1 MEEKI
6 NEVIDTLVELLEQKK
21 FSQLKAL
28 INEMMPADL
37 ALLFE
42 ELDNK
47 DAVIVFRLLG
57 KEQSAEAFAY
67 LDSDRQKMLIE
78 AISDKELH
86 EVLDQLFLDDT
97 VDLIEEMPANV
108 VSRILNNTDTETR
121 RQINELLKYPEDS
134 AGSIMTVE
142 YVNFSKTLTVREA
155 IDKLRHDGI
164 NKETVYTCYVT
175 ENRHLIGLVE
185 VSTILASPDDCRIE
199 SIMETNV
206 ISVSTHEDKEV
217 VARMINKYDFYAI
230 PVTDNENRLVGI
242 VTMDDAVDVIQ
253 EENTEDI
260 SRMAA
265 MEPIEESYFKTSVL
279 SHAKKRIVWLLIL
292 MVSATI
298 TGVVLQYY
306 ENAIAAVPILVS
318 CIPMLMDTGGNSGS
332 QSSTMMI
339 RGLALDEIH
348 FSDIFRVIFKEF
360 RISLIVSAVL
370 AATNFLRILLMDK
383 IGLLGD
389 TNGYP
394 VWLIAAIVSVSLLLI
409 VIIAKFIG
417 CTLPLLANKAGLD
430 PALMASPLITTLV
443 DACAVILYFKLATS
457 ILHINIT

>member
-6 NEVIDTLVELLEQKK
+6 NEIIDTLIELLEQKK

-47 DAVIVFRLLG
+47 DAVIVFRLLS
-57 KEQSAEAFAY
+57 KELSAETFAY
-67 LDSDRQKMLIE
+67 LDTDRQQMLIQ

-97 VDLIEEMPANV
+97 VDIIEEMPANV

-142 YVNFSKTLTVREA
+142 YVNFPKTITVREA
-155 IDKLRHDGI
+155 IEKLRRDGI

-175 ENRHLIGLVE
+175 ENRRLIGLVE
-185 VSTILASPDDCRIE
+185 VSTILASPDEQIIE
-199 SIMETNV
+199 NIMETNV

-217 VARMINKYDFYAI
+217 VARMINKYDFYAL
-230 PVTDNENRLVGI
+230 PVVDNENRLVGI
-242 VTMDDAVDVIQ
+242 VTIDDAVDVIQ

-265 MEPIEESYFKTSVL
+265 MEPIEENYFKTSVL

-298 TGVVLQYY
+298 TGIVLQYY
-306 ENAIAAVPILVS
+306 ENAISAVPILVS

-360 RISLIVSAVL
+360 RISLIVSTAL
-370 AATNFLRILLMDK
+370 AATNFVRILLMDK
-383 IGLLGD
+383 IGILGD
-389 TNGYP
+389 TSGYP
-394 VWLIAAIVSVSLLLI
+394 VPLIAAIVSFSLLLI

-443 DACAVILYFKLATS
+443 DACAVVLYFKIATS
-457 ILHINIT
+457 VLHISLL

>member
-6 NEVIDTLVELLEQKK
+6 NEIIDTLIELLEQKK

-47 DAVIVFRLLG
+47 DAVIVFRLLS
-57 KEQSAEAFAY
+57 KELSAETFAY
-67 LDSDRQKMLIE
+67 LDTDRQQMLIQ

-97 VDLIEEMPANV
+97 VDIIEEMPANV
-108 VSRILNNTDTETR
+108 VSRILNNTDAETR

-142 YVNFSKTLTVREA
+142 YVNFPKTITVREA
-155 IDKLRHDGI
+155 IEKLRRDGI
-164 NKETVYTCYVT
+164 SKETVYTCYVT
-175 ENRHLIGLVE
+175 ENRRLIGLVE
-185 VSTILASPDDCRIE
+185 VSTILASPDEQIIE
-199 SIMETNV
+199 NIMETNV

-217 VARMINKYDFYAI
+217 VARMINKYDFYAL
-230 PVTDNENRLVGI
+230 PVVDNENRLVGI
-242 VTMDDAVDVIQ
+242 VTIDDAVDVIQ

-265 MEPIEESYFKTSVL
+265 MEPIEENYFKTSVF

-298 TGVVLQYY
+298 TGFVLQYY
-306 ENAIAAVPILVS
+306 ENAISAVPILVS

-360 RISLIVSAVL
+360 RISLIVSVVL

-383 IGLLGD
+383 IGLLGN
-389 TNGYP
+389 TSGYP
-394 VWLIAAIVSVSLLLI
+394 VWLIAAIVSFSLLLI

-443 DACAVILYFKLATS
+443 DACAVVLYFKIATS
-457 ILHINIT
+457 VLHISLL